1 MFNDQKPQK
10 DIAERNTEIDISRKH
25 RLLKKEKKK
34 EKRRMEMEQN
44 DAKRRMIQNA
54 VGHKKSESGNSR

>member
-54 VGHKKSESGNSR
+54 VGHKKS

>member
-1 MFNDQKPQK
+1 MFSDQKPQK

-54 VGHKKSESGNSR
+54 VGHKKS

>member
-34 EKRRMEMEQN
+34 EKRRMEMEKN